1 MTMKTRILSLSFVW
15 LSGMLVYA
23 QDHSWTLRDALE
35 HGLEHNL
42 QIKQAYLSV
51 LDAETGKR
59 DAVGN
64 FLPTFNLSA
73 GHSWNIGLNQNI
85 TTGLFEDVTTQ
96 FTNASL
102 NVGVDIYNGRQNV
115 LRLMRSNLAVLA
127 NQYQLEDMKTDVVLL
142 VVNSYLQAL
151 FSREVLR
158 TEKAQ
163 LAISQEELRRTI
175 EQVDTGV
182 LPEGDLFEIRASL
195 AAQEQQTIVA
205 ENNFRLAKISLAQL
219 LLIEDYENF
228 IISEEEFPLISETIL
243 NKSPQE
249 LVQKA
254 MEHRDDIKLA
264 LTNVEIA
271 QTDLGIAK
279 AATKPRLSGYY
290 SYSSR
295 ISYADRL
302 VNSGVDELVPIGFVE
317 STGATVVRPVPIQE
331 VAGPLPLDEQFRLN
345 DGHNFGLSL
354 NIPILNGFAAKNSV
368 DRSRINV
375 SRSEYQY
382 KQQVLDLENTVN
394 QAYNDARGALQAF
407 DAAQKTLDS
416 RQKAYAYAQSRFE
429 VGAATAFEF
438 SRAKQQYEAAQSD
451 WVRTKYDYIF
461 KIKVLEL
468 YFGIPITEI

>member
-163 LAISQEELRRTI
+163 LAISQEELRRTM

-451 WVRTKYDYIF
+451 WVRAKYDYIF

>member
-158 TEKAQ
+158 TEEAQ

-175 EQVDTGV
+175 EQVNTGV
-182 LPEGDLFEIRASL
+182 LPEGDLFEIRAAL

-331 VAGPLPLDEQFRLN
+331 VAGPLPFDEQFRLN

>member
-1 MTMKTRILSLSFVW
+1 MTLKTRILSLSFVW

-163 LAISQEELRRTI
+163 LAISQEELRRTM

-317 STGATVVRPVPIQE
+317 STGATVVRPIPIQE

-438 SRAKQQYEAAQSD
+438 SRAKQQYEAAHSD

>member
-163 LAISQEELRRTI
+163 LAISQEELRRTM

-354 NIPILNGFAAKNSV
+354 NIPILNGFTAKNSV

>member
-1 MTMKTRILSLSFVW
+1 MKTQILALCFVW
-15 LSGMLVYA
+15 LSASVFS
-23 QDHSWTLRDALE
+23 QQTPWSLRDALE
-35 HGLEHNL
+35 HALEHNI

-51 LDAETGKR
+51 LDAETNKR

-64 FLPTFNLSA
+64 FLPSVNVSA

-102 NVGVDIYNGRQNV
+102 NVGIDIYNGRQNV
-115 LRLMRSNLAVLA
+115 LQLMRTNLAILA

-142 VVNSYLQAL
+142 VANSYLQVL
-151 FSREVLR
+151 FSRETLQV
-158 TEKAQ
+158 EQAQ
-163 LAISQEELRRTI
+163 LALSQEELERTR
-175 EQVDTGV
+175 EQVETGV
-182 LPEGDLFEIRASL
+182 LPEGDLFEIEATL
-195 AAQEQQTIVA
+195 AAQEQQTVVA

-219 LLIEDYENF
+219 LLIDDYENF
-228 IISEEEFPLISETIL
+228 SVAEEEFPLLSKTVL
-243 NKSPQE
+243 NKTPQE

-264 LTNVEIA
+264 QTNVEIA
-271 QTDLGIAK
+271 QTDLDIAK
-279 AATKPRLSGYY
+279 SATKPRLSGYY

-302 VNSGVDELVPIGFVE
+302 VDSGSEELIPIGFVS
-317 STGATVVRPVPIQE
+317 STGAPVVRPIAIQE
-331 VAGPLPLDEQFRLN
+331 VAGPLPLGEQLGLN

-354 NIPILNGFAAKNSV
+354 NIPILNGFAARNNV

-382 KQQVLDLENTVN
+382 KQQVLDLESTVN
-394 QAYNDARGALQAF
+394 QAYSDARGALQAF
-407 DAAQKTLDS
+407 EAAQKTHES
-416 RQKAYAYAQSRFE
+416 RQKAYAYAQNRFE
-429 VGAATAFEF
+429 VGAANAFEF
-438 SRAKQQYEAAQSD
+438 SRAKQQYEAAQSEL
-451 WVRTKYDYIF
+451 VRTKYDYIF